1 MAEVPGS
8 AQDSGVE
15 TEGDQVSNL
24 NLSPS
29 VSIPSVKLRNIGLLW

>member
-15 TEGDQVSNL
+15 TEGDQVTQTFSFYSL
-24 NLSPS
+24 IHIL
-29 VSIPSVKLRNIGLLW
+29 ILE

>member
-15 TEGDQVSNL
+15 TEGDQVRNFRQNKL
-24 NLSPS
+24 GACT
-29 VSIPSVKLRNIGLLW
+29 VSGATTL